1 MPTFQL
7 AATESDFCPATVHRA
22 QLPLTNAVA
31 FTAYSLQG
39 STLPSVSLD
48 FAKPPPMT
56 SDDFWMHLYVLL
68 SRVATLDDH
77 LLMRSVIDGGPPA
90 GLRAEFIRLED
101 LERRTLLDIDSRV

>member
-1 MPTFQL
+1 
-7 AATESDFCPATVHRA
+7 
-22 QLPLTNAVA
+22 
-31 FTAYSLQG
+31 
-39 STLPSVSLD
+39 
-48 FAKPPPMT
+48 MT